1 MIHFRLKSGL
11 IALGLKCGGTLQVIC
26 HIGKKLNEFN
36 VYNQERAERLFE
48 TKGKNLSELPKD
60 MFAKQKPGKGKN
72 EKTEKLKE
80 IARME
85 AQIYRFAELLKE
97 IRDDTVENVERKQV
111 RETTPSIPPILIS
124 STLRPEQMLR
134 GRNQRVRCLRKRWR
148 RRAMMIFPTTPRTCP
163 WDGMVSSTSIIYPT

>member
-1 MIHFRLKSGL
+1 MLNYRLKSGL
-11 IALGLKCGGTLQVIC
+11 IALGLKCGGTLQVIPQRRNFLFLPFE
-26 HIGKKLNEFN
+26 H
-36 VYNQERAERLFE
+36 QERAERLFE

-111 RETTPSIPPILIS
+111 KFFKQLLFKFKPNLNFRQ
-124 STLRPEQMLR
+124 EQMPR
-134 GRNQRVRCLRKRWR
+134 GRSLKVKCPR
-148 RRAMMIFPTTPRTCP
+148 RR
-163 WDGMVSSTSIIYPT
+163 

>member
-1 MIHFRLKSGL
+1 M
-11 IALGLKCGGTLQVIC
+11 
-26 HIGKKLNEFN
+26 
-36 VYNQERAERLFE
+36 FE

-111 RETTPSIPPILIS
+111 KDNNILFPPSILI
-124 STLRPEQMLR
+124 TNPCLLGQ
-134 GRNQRVRCLRKRWR
+134 NRC
-148 RRAMMIFPTTPRTCP
+148 
-163 WDGMVSSTSIIYPT
+163 

>member
-1 MIHFRLKSGL
+1 MLNYRLKSGL
-11 IALGLKCGGTLQVIC
+11 IALGLKCGGTLQVIPQKRNFLFLPFE
-26 HIGKKLNEFN
+26 H
-36 VYNQERAERLFE
+36 QERAERLFE

-97 IRDDTVENVERKQV
+97 IRDDTVENVERKQANHFKQLYLV
-111 RETTPSIPPILIS
+111 KIL
-124 STLRPEQMLR
+124 T
-134 GRNQRVRCLRKRWR
+134 
-148 RRAMMIFPTTPRTCP
+148 
-163 WDGMVSSTSIIYPT
+163 

>member
-1 MIHFRLKSGL
+1 MG
-11 IALGLKCGGTLQVIC
+11 
-26 HIGKKLNEFN
+26 
-36 VYNQERAERLFE
+36 

-97 IRDDTVENVERKQV
+97 IRDDTVENVERKQARTDAE
-111 RETTPSIPPILIS
+111 REESEGEVSEEEVEGREMMTFPI
-124 STLRPEQMLR
+124 
-134 GRNQRVRCLRKRWR
+134 
-148 RRAMMIFPTTPRTCP
+148 TPRTCP
-163 WDGMVSSTSIIYPT
+163 WGGMANLSPTGCTGCMVSISPTTVRFVETSPTKDLRLSRDILQSGAMHMA

>member
-1 MIHFRLKSGL
+1 
-11 IALGLKCGGTLQVIC
+11 
-26 HIGKKLNEFN
+26 
-36 VYNQERAERLFE
+36 
-48 TKGKNLSELPKD
+48 

-111 RETTPSIPPILIS
+111 KFFKQLLFKFKPNLNFRQ
-124 STLRPEQMLR
+124 EQMPR
-134 GRNQRVRCLRKRWR
+134 GRNLKGKCR
-148 RRAMMIFPTTPRTCP
+148 RRR
-163 WDGMVSSTSIIYPT
+163 

>member
-1 MIHFRLKSGL
+1 M
-11 IALGLKCGGTLQVIC
+11 
-26 HIGKKLNEFN
+26 
-36 VYNQERAERLFE
+36 FE

-111 RETTPSIPPILIS
+111 RKLILEPPFKFLPL
-124 STLRPEQMLR
+124 LRPEQMPR
-134 GRNQRVRCLRKRWR
+134 GRNQRVRCQRKRWR
-148 RRAMMIFPTTPRTCP
+148 RRMMMIFPTTPRTCP
-163 WDGMVSSTSIIYPT
+163 WDGMVSSTSFIYLTESYEIY

>member
-1 MIHFRLKSGL
+1 
-11 IALGLKCGGTLQVIC
+11 
-26 HIGKKLNEFN
+26 
-36 VYNQERAERLFE
+36 
-48 TKGKNLSELPKD
+48 

-111 RETTPSIPPILIS
+111 KDINILFPINLNYQS
-124 STLRPEQMLR
+124 LSFRPEQMLR
-134 GRNQRVRCLRKRWR
+134 GRSLRVRCQRRRWR
-148 RRAMMIFPTTPRTCP
+148 RRVMMTFPTTLRICP
-163 WDGMVSSTSIIYPT
+163 WDGMVSFKSNH

>member
-1 MIHFRLKSGL
+1 MWWNFAGKSADKNSL
-11 IALGLKCGGTLQVIC
+11 FLTFE
-26 HIGKKLNEFN
+26 H
-36 VYNQERAERLFE
+36 QERAERLFE

-111 RETTPSIPPILIS
+111 NHFKQL
-124 STLRPEQMLR
+124 
-134 GRNQRVRCLRKRWR
+134 
-148 RRAMMIFPTTPRTCP
+148 
-163 WDGMVSSTSIIYPT
+163 

>member
-1 MIHFRLKSGL
+1 MLNYRLKSGL
-11 IALGLKCGGTLQVIC
+11 IALGLKCGGTLQVIPQKRISNFLPFE
-26 HIGKKLNEFN
+26 H
-36 VYNQERAERLFE
+36 QERAERLFE

-97 IRDDTVENVERKQV
+97 IRDDTVENVERKQANYFKQLYLVYILTKSQFQARTDAEREESEGEVSEEEV
-111 RETTPSIPPILIS
+111 RTKLRLKIDIS
-124 STLRPEQMLR
+124 
-134 GRNQRVRCLRKRWR
+134 
-148 RRAMMIFPTTPRTCP
+148 F
-163 WDGMVSSTSIIYPT
+163 

>member
-1 MIHFRLKSGL
+1 M
-11 IALGLKCGGTLQVIC
+11 
-26 HIGKKLNEFN
+26 
-36 VYNQERAERLFE
+36 FE

-111 RETTPSIPPILIS
+111 KDINIL
-124 STLRPEQMLR
+124 
-134 GRNQRVRCLRKRWR
+134 
-148 RRAMMIFPTTPRTCP
+148 FPHQ
-163 WDGMVSSTSIIYPT
+163 S

>member
-1 MIHFRLKSGL
+1 MLNYRLKSGL
-11 IALGLKCGGTLQVIC
+11 IALGLKCGGTLQVIPQKRISNFLPFE
-26 HIGKKLNEFN
+26 H
-36 VYNQERAERLFE
+36 QERAERLFE

-111 RETTPSIPPILIS
+111 REATPSIPPYLNFFHS
-124 STLRPEQMLR
+124 
-134 GRNQRVRCLRKRWR
+134 
-148 RRAMMIFPTTPRTCP
+148 
-163 WDGMVSSTSIIYPT
+163 

>member
-1 MIHFRLKSGL
+1 MWWNFAGNSAEKNSLFLPFEH
-11 IALGLKCGGTLQVIC
+11 
-26 HIGKKLNEFN
+26 
-36 VYNQERAERLFE
+36 QERAERLFE

-111 RETTPSIPPILIS
+111 KFFKQLLFKFKPNLNFRQ
-124 STLRPEQMLR
+124 EQMPR
-134 GRNQRVRCLRKRWR
+134 GRSPKGKCR
-148 RRAMMIFPTTPRTCP
+148 RRR
-163 WDGMVSSTSIIYPT
+163 

>member
-1 MIHFRLKSGL
+1 
-11 IALGLKCGGTLQVIC
+11 
-26 HIGKKLNEFN
+26 
-36 VYNQERAERLFE
+36 
-48 TKGKNLSELPKD
+48 

-111 RETTPSIPPILIS
+111 KFFKQLLFKFKPNLNFRQ
-124 STLRPEQMLR
+124 EQMPR
-134 GRNQRVRCLRKRWR
+134 GRSPKGKCR
-148 RRAMMIFPTTPRTCP
+148 RRR
-163 WDGMVSSTSIIYPT
+163 

>member
-1 MIHFRLKSGL
+1 MN
-11 IALGLKCGGTLQVIC
+11 
-26 HIGKKLNEFN
+26 LNSDH
-36 VYNQERAERLFE
+36 QERAERLFE

-111 RETTPSIPPILIS
+111 RKTTHSFSTYDPFKILP
-124 STLRPEQMLR
+124 L
-134 GRNQRVRCLRKRWR
+134 
-148 RRAMMIFPTTPRTCP
+148 
-163 WDGMVSSTSIIYPT
+163 

>member
-1 MIHFRLKSGL
+1 M
-11 IALGLKCGGTLQVIC
+11 
-26 HIGKKLNEFN
+26 
-36 VYNQERAERLFE
+36 FE

-111 RETTPSIPPILIS
+111 KDINIPFSPSILI
-124 STLRPEQMLR
+124 TNL
-134 GRNQRVRCLRKRWR
+134 CL
-148 RRAMMIFPTTPRTCP
+148 
-163 WDGMVSSTSIIYPT
+163 

>member
-1 MIHFRLKSGL
+1 MLNYRLKSGL
-11 IALGLKCGGTLQVIC
+11 IALGLKCGGTLQVIPQKRISNFLPFE
-26 HIGKKLNEFN
+26 H
-36 VYNQERAERLFE
+36 QERAERLFE

-111 RETTPSIPPILIS
+111 KFFKQLLFKFKPNLNFRQ
-124 STLRPEQMLR
+124 EQMPR
-134 GRNQRVRCLRKRWR
+134 GRNPKGKCR
-148 RRAMMIFPTTPRTCP
+148 RRR
-163 WDGMVSSTSIIYPT
+163 WEQN

>member
-1 MIHFRLKSGL
+1 MWWNFAGNSAEKNFLFLPFEH
-11 IALGLKCGGTLQVIC
+11 
-26 HIGKKLNEFN
+26 
-36 VYNQERAERLFE
+36 QERAERLFE

-97 IRDDTVENVERKQV
+97 IRDDTVENVERMQVNLFKQLLFKFKPNLNI
-111 RETTPSIPPILIS
+111 RQ
-124 STLRPEQMLR
+124 EQMPR
-134 GRNQRVRCLRKRWR
+134 GRNLKGKCR
-148 RRAMMIFPTTPRTCP
+148 RRR
-163 WDGMVSSTSIIYPT
+163 

>member
-1 MIHFRLKSGL
+1 M
-11 IALGLKCGGTLQVIC
+11 
-26 HIGKKLNEFN
+26 
-36 VYNQERAERLFE
+36 FE

-111 RETTPSIPPILIS
+111 RKTTLILVPPILTS
-124 STLRPEQMLR
+124 SPLRPEQTPR
-134 GRNQRVRCLRKRWR
+134 GRSQRVRCLRKRWR
-148 RRAMMIFPTTPRTCP
+148 RRMMMIFPTTPRTCP
-163 WDGMVSSTSIIYPT
+163 WDGMVRATSSIYLTESFRNF